1 MPKCLPKCLEKLILI
16 CYNSEKEEYQRIH
29 NEIIAYVA
37 FLDLM
42 GFKEMCRNY
51 PCQEIK
57 SIINDI
63 GLLEIDFRE
72 AKAIPLSE
80 EIVKRTNIKLVSDS
94 IIITTP
100 NDD

>member
-1 MPKCLPKCLEKLILI
+1 MIKNIHLFNFYCTERLFNKVTKEDYIKKRM
-16 CYNSEKEEYQRIH
+16 SESDQYSKG
-29 NEIIAYVA
+29 YVA

-72 AKAIPLSE
+72 AR
-80 EIVKRTNIKLVSDS
+80 VVQN
-94 IIITTP
+94 
-100 NDD
+100 